1 MENKFY
7 ISAIICVCFV
17 ILTLLDIKILG
28 KELLPVKEIFKNTI
42 IVFASVV
49 AGLYI
54 LSYITIPE
62 KPGPEIFTSTPDF

>member
-7 ISAIICVCFV
+7 ISAIISVCFI
-17 ILTLLDIKILG
+17 ILTFLEIKVFG
-28 KELLPVKEIFKNTI
+28 KELLPVKDIFKNTI

-62 KPGPEIFTSTPDF
+62 KPPPEIFTSTPDF